1 MSVRRRD
8 NRCLRII
15 IVKVVRKLIFDT
27 SNYLL
32 ENVIIIYISFEKDG
46 WINGSQKRKS
56 LNFQNKITNI
66 GKFPEYGSNI
76 IKKRDWL
83 YISGSTRNS
92 QLKIVC

>member
-1 MSVRRRD
+1 MSLRRRD
-8 NRCLRII
+8 NRCLLII

-32 ENVIIIYISFEKDG
+32 ENVIIIYLYPFEKDG

-56 LNFQNKITNI
+56 LNFQNKID
-66 GKFPEYGSNI
+66 KFPERGSNI
-76 IKKRDWL
+76 IKKREWL

-92 QLKIVC
+92 QLKIIC